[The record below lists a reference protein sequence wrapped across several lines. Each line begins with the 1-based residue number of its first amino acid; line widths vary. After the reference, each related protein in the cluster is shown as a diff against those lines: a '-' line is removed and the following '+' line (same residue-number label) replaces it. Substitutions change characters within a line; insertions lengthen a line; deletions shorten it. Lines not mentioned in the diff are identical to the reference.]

1 MFEKIEI
8 RGFRHFSGYVVPA
21 DGLTV
26 FCGRNGTGK
35 SSIATAFQILAAVAG
50 RYLSDWTEV
59 FGNTEALFHEGAERS
74 TEIVLSI
81 HRDKECYV
89 CVLARDPKDPARL
102 ILTREKLVVADPQN
116 GSRVETMEVKTG
128 ERESIF
134 GVPVDPKGGGATA
147 LMREMSRWWIGHL
160 VMADIRHPAKN
171 DSGRRLYPTGQNLEA
186 CILYLAEKAPAAFLE
201 IQMTIA
207 SVEPD
212 FLQFVVVGKGDA
224 KKLMWE
230 RRSRS
235 ALMPLQ
241 YFSEGTLRLICYAT
255 LFVSVDLPEVMV
267 IDDVETALDEDH
279 IRALMRLAVAAGE
292 RTNVILTTRSEVV
305 AGCAGQAVRR
315 L

>member
-26 FCGRNGTGK
+26 FCGKNGTGK

-50 RYLSDWTEV
+50 RYLNDWAEV
-59 FGNTEALFHEGAERS
+59 FSNTEALFHEGAERS
-74 TEIVLSI
+74 PEIVLSI

-89 CVLARDPKDPARL
+89 CVLARDPKDPALL
-102 ILTREKLVVADPQN
+102 ILTRERLVVADPHN
-116 GSRVETMEVKTG
+116 GGRVETVEVKTG

-134 GVPVDPKGGGATA
+134 GVPVDPKSGEVNA

-160 VMADIRHPAKN
+160 VMAAIRHPAKN
-171 DSGRRLYPTGQNLEA
+171 DTGRRLYPTGQNLEA
-186 CILYLAEKAPAAFLE
+186 CILYLAEKAPAAFRK
-201 IQMTIA
+201 IQVTIA

-212 FLQFVVVGKGDA
+212 FLQFVVLGKGDA

-230 RRSRS
+230 SKSRP
-235 ALMPLQ
+235 ALTPLQ
-241 YFSEGTLRLICYAT
+241 YFSEGTRRMICYAT
-255 LFVSVDLPEVMV
+255 LFMSLDLPEVIV
-267 IDDVETALDEDH
+267 IDDIETALDEDH
-279 IRALMRLAVAAGE
+279 IRVLMRLAAASGK

-305 AGCAGQAVRR
+305 AGCAGVAAHQ